1 MFLWGNETMIAV
13 RLATMDD
20 AEIIAR
26 QTSSIQQLHNEA
38 LPQMFKP
45 PSAELLPPRRLAA
58 LIQDSSFIVA
68 VAEMDSKIVGHIYGA
83 IVNRTENEFHPP
95 HTYIYINQ
103 ISVDEDVRRRGV
115 GMALINFMRDRA
127 RALGLTVMQVDHFAF
142 NARAGAFFEACGFS
156 PMKIVMLQVV
166 EDGRSR

>member
-1 MFLWGNETMIAV
+1 MIAV

-45 PSAELLPPRRLAA
+45 PSAEVFPPRKLAA
-58 LIQDSSFIVA
+58 LIQDSNSIVA
-68 VAEMDSKIVGHIYGA
+68 GAEMDCKVVGHIYGA
-83 IVNRTENEFHPP
+83 LANRTENEFNSP

-103 ISVDEDVRRRGV
+103 IGVDEVVRHQGV
-115 GMALINFMRDRA
+115 GMALMNFMRDRT

-142 NARAGAFFEACGFS
+142 NTRAGAFFKACGFS
-156 PMKIVMLQVV
+156 PLKIILRQTI
-166 EDGRSR
+166 EDGR